1 MKLSNIR
8 QDSSQRRKVRSEEMV
23 ETKFNGLHSVTLTEY
38 VLSPFLV
45 DDRGQNMAFRSETRA
60 CLYACPQA
68 RLNGLRAAR

>member
-1 MKLSNIR
+1 M
-8 QDSSQRRKVRSEEMV
+8 
-23 ETKFNGLHSVTLTEY
+23 KFNGLHSVTFTEY
-38 VLSPFLV
+38 ERGVLSPFLV